1 MVEDGGVV
9 VVWVVDTRTN
19 AVVSLRMDVGVVRGS
34 VYVRTDEDDV
44 VVRGTKGQRVVVVH
58 EAGGRGP

>member
-19 AVVSLRMDVGVVRGS
+19 VVVSLRMDDGVRGR
-34 VYVRTDEDDV
+34 VYVRTDEDAV
-44 VVRGTKGQRVVVVH
+44 VVRGTKGQRAVVVH
-58 EAGGRGP
+58 EARGP